1 MTKLELVNRIFKT
14 QVKKYVPELSITF
27 IFIVLTSLTTAAT
40 AWLLDPAI
48 KEIFE
53 NKNKQMLYLIPVAI
67 VFTFII
73 KAFSI
78 YGTRIITIKVGIKII
93 KNIQTLMAQKFL
105 LSDISH
111 ITKKHSGKYL
121 SNFTNDTTIL
131 FAVLTGVVVT
141 LFKEI
146 FTLIAL
152 LALMFYHDWQ
162 LSLLAM
168 IMIPVA
174 AISSKNIGKKMGK
187 KVHVSLE
194 ASDKF
199 MKFLSEIIKGS
210 WLIKIYQKEEDE
222 LKKISMIIDERFKAI
237 RKVEQTRLGAGPIME
252 IISALAIAIV
262 VFFAGYRSMQG
273 AITLGEFVSFL
284 AALMLAYQPVK
295 ALAGINVGIQEGI
308 AAAKRIYE
316 IIDQKN
322 EIYNDENAP
331 SLKLKNATLEFKN
344 ISFTYPDGT
353 HALKNLSAKIEGG
366 KKVGLVGIS
375 GSGKTTFLNLIPR
388 FFNLKHGTILIDDQ
402 NINNINLN
410 SLRKEI
416 SIVSQDVILF
426 DDTIRSNILYGKAS
440 ASDDEI
446 INACKFA
453 AAQEFIEKLP
463 NKYETIIG
471 ENGIK
476 LSGGQKQRLSIARA
490 ILKDSPIILLD
501 EATSSLDSESEA
513 VIQKAIENLT
523 KNKTTIIIAHRLS
536 TIRNCDKIL
545 VFDSGQIVAEGSHEF
560 LVNNSLIYK
569 NLYEKQIISK

>member
-1 MTKLELVNRIFKT
+1 MTKLELIDRIFRT
-14 QVKKYVPELSITF
+14 QVKKYIPELSITF
-27 IFIVLTSLTTAAT
+27 VFIILTSLTTAGT

-53 NKNKQMLYLIPVAI
+53 NKNKQMLYLIPLAI
-67 VFTFII
+67 VFTFIL

-78 YGTRIITIKVGIKII
+78 YGTRIITLKIGIKII
-93 KNIQTLMAQKFL
+93 TNIQVLMAKKFL

-111 ITKKHSGKYL
+111 ITKKHSAKYL
-121 SNFTNDTTIL
+121 SNFTNDTKIL
-131 FAVLTGVVVT
+131 FDVLIGVVVT
-141 LFKEI
+141 FFKETL
-146 FTLIAL
+146 TLIAL
-152 LALMFYHDWQ
+152 LCLMFYHDWQ
-162 LSLLAM
+162 LSLLA
-168 IMIPVA
+168 IVMIPIA
-174 AISSKNIGKKMGK
+174 AISSKKIGKKMGK
-187 KVHVSLE
+187 KVYLSLE

-199 MKFLSEIIKGS
+199 MKFLSELIKGS

-222 LKKISMIIDERFKAI
+222 LKKISMIIDEKFKAL
-237 RKVEQTRLGAGPIME
+237 RKVEQTKFSTAPIME
-252 IISALAIAIV
+252 IISAIAIAIV

-273 AITLGEFVSFL
+273 AITLGQFVSFL

-331 SLKLKNATLEFKN
+331 SLKLKKATLEFKN
-344 ISFTYPDGT
+344 ISFMYPDGT

-366 KKVGLVGIS
+366 TKVGLVGIS

-388 FFNLKHGTILIDDQ
+388 FFNLEHGTILIDDQ
-402 NINNINLN
+402 NINTINLN

-426 DDTIRSNILYGKAS
+426 DDTIRSNILYGNTS

-446 INACKFA
+446 INSCKFA
-453 AAQEFIEKLP
+453 AAQDFIEKLP
-463 NKYETIIG
+463 NKYETVIG

-536 TIRNCDKIL
+536 TIMNCDKIL
-545 VFDSGQIVAEGSHEF
+545 VFDNGQIVDEGSHEF
-560 LVNNSLIYK
+560 LVKNSSIYK
-569 NLYEKQIISK
+569 NLYEKQIIN

>member
-14 QVKKYVPELSITF
+14 QVKKYIPELSITF

-53 NKNKQMLYLIPVAI
+53 NKNKQMLYLIPIAI

-131 FAVLTGVVVT
+131 FTVLTGVVVT
-141 LFKEI
+141 LFKET

-252 IISALAIAIV
+252 IISAIAIAIV

-284 AALMLAYQPVK
+284 AALMLAYQPVR

-308 AAAKRIYE
+308 TAAKRIYE

-426 DDTIRSNILYGKAS
+426 DDTIRSNILYGNAS

-463 NKYETIIG
+463 KKYETIIG

-536 TIRNCDKIL
+536 TIMNCDKIL

-569 NLYEKQIISK
+569 NLYEKQIIS

>member
-14 QVKKYVPELSITF
+14 QVKKYIPELSITF
-27 IFIVLTSLTTAAT
+27 IFIILTSLTTAAT

-48 KEIFE
+48 KEIFV
-53 NKNKQMLYLIPVAI
+53 NKNTKMLYLIPVAI
-67 VFTFII
+67 IFTFIL

-121 SNFTNDTTIL
+121 SNFTNDTKIL
-131 FAVLTGVVVT
+131 FDVLTGVVVT
-141 LFKEI
+141 LFKES

-152 LALMFYHDWQ
+152 LGLMLYHDWQ
-162 LSLLAM
+162 LSLLAVV
-168 IMIPVA
+168 MIPIA

-187 KVHVSLE
+187 KVHISLE

-252 IISALAIAIV
+252 VISAIAIAIV

-284 AALMLAYQPVK
+284 AALMLAYQPVR

-308 AAAKRIYE
+308 TAAKRIYE

-322 EIYNDENAP
+322 EIYNDKNAP

-388 FFNLKHGTILIDDQ
+388 FFNLKYGEILIDDQ
-402 NINNINLN
+402 NINNINLS

-416 SIVSQDVILF
+416 SLVSQDVILF
-426 DDTIRSNILYGKAS
+426 DDTIRSNILYGNAS
-440 ASDDEI
+440 ASDNEI

-453 AAQEFIEKLP
+453 AAQDFIEKLP

-490 ILKDSPIILLD
+490 ILKDSSIILLD

-536 TIRNCDKIL
+536 TIMNCDKIL
-545 VFDSGQIVAEGSHEF
+545 VFESGQIVAEGSHEF
-560 LVNNSLIYK
+560 LVNNSSIYK
-569 NLYEKQIISK
+569 NLYEKQIIN

>member
-1 MTKLELVNRIFKT
+1 MNKIDLVKRIFRS
-14 QVKKYVPELSITF
+14 QIKKYIPELSLTF
-27 IFIVLTSLTTAAT
+27 VFIILTSLTTAAT

-53 NKNKQMLYLIPVAI
+53 NKNVKMLYLIPLAI
-67 VFTFII
+67 VLTFII
-73 KAFSI
+73 KAFAI
-78 YGTRIITIKVGIKII
+78 YGTRIVTIKVGIKII
-93 KNIQTLMAQKFL
+93 KNIQTLMAKKFL

-121 SNFTNDTTIL
+121 SNFTNDTGML
-131 FAVLTGVVVT
+131 FGVLTGVVVT
-141 LFKEI
+141 LFKET

-152 LALMFYHDWQ
+152 LGLMFYHDWQ
-162 LSLLAM
+162 LSLLAI

-174 AISSKNIGKKMGK
+174 ALSSRNLGKKMGK
-187 KVHVSLE
+187 KAHISLE

-199 MKFLSEIIKGS
+199 MKFLSEMIKGS

-222 LKKISMIIDERFKAI
+222 LKRISMVIDERFKAI

-252 IISALAIAIV
+252 IISAIAIAIV

-284 AALMLAYQPVK
+284 AALMLAYQPVR
-295 ALAGINVGIQEGI
+295 ALAGINIGLQEGI
-308 AAAKRIYE
+308 TAAKRIYE

-322 EIYNDENAP
+322 EVYQDENAP
-331 SLKLKNATLEFKN
+331 SLKLKNASVEFKN

-353 HALKNLSAKIEGG
+353 VALKNLSAKIEGG
-366 KKVGLVGIS
+366 TRVGLVGIS

-388 FFNLKHGTILIDDQ
+388 FFHLKNGSILIDNQ
-402 NINNINLN
+402 NINDINLS

-416 SIVSQDVILF
+416 SLVSQDVILF
-426 DDTIRSNILYGKAS
+426 DDSIRANILYGNKLAS
-440 ASDDEI
+440 NEEI
-446 INACKFA
+446 IEACKFA
-453 AAQEFIEKLP
+453 AAQDFVEKLP

-471 ENGIK
+471 ENGTK

-490 ILKDSPIILLD
+490 ILKNSSIILLD
-501 EATSSLDSESEA
+501 EATSSLDSESES

-536 TIRNCDKIL
+536 TVINCDKIL
-545 VFDSGQIVAEGSHEF
+545 VFENGQIIEEGKHEF
-560 LVNNSLIYK
+560 LVNNSSTYK
-569 NLYEKQIISK
+569 KLYEKQIIN

>member
-1 MTKLELVNRIFKT
+1 MTKLELINRIFRT
-14 QVKKYVPELSITF
+14 QVKKYIPELSITF
-27 IFIVLTSLTTAAT
+27 VFIILTSLTTAAT

-53 NKNKQMLYLIPVAI
+53 NKNRQMLYLIPLAI

-121 SNFTNDTTIL
+121 SNFTNDITIL
-131 FAVLTGVVVT
+131 FTILTGVVVT

-152 LALMFYHDWQ
+152 LGLMFYHDWQ

-252 IISALAIAIV
+252 IISAVAIAIV
-262 VFFAGYRSMQG
+262 VFFAGYRSIQG

-284 AALMLAYQPVK
+284 AALMLAYQPVR

-308 AAAKRIYE
+308 TAAKRIYE

-322 EIYNDENAP
+322 EIFNDENAP

-426 DDTIRSNILYGKAS
+426 DDTIRSNILYGNAS
-440 ASDDEI
+440 ASNDEI

-453 AAQEFIEKLP
+453 AAQDFVEKLP

-536 TIRNCDKIL
+536 TIMNCDKIL
-545 VFDSGQIVAEGSHEF
+545 VFDSGQIVDEGSHEF
-560 LVNNSLIYK
+560 LVKNSSIYK
-569 NLYEKQIISK
+569 NLYEKQIIN

>member
-1 MTKLELVNRIFKT
+1 MTKLELINRIFRT
-14 QVKKYVPELSITF
+14 QVKKYIPELSITF
-27 IFIVLTSLTTAAT
+27 VFIILTSLTTAAT

-53 NKNKQMLYLIPVAI
+53 NKNREMLYLIPLAI

-121 SNFTNDTTIL
+121 SNFTNDITIL
-131 FAVLTGVVVT
+131 FTILTGVVVT
-141 LFKEI
+141 LFKET

-152 LALMFYHDWQ
+152 LGLMFYHDWQ

-252 IISALAIAIV
+252 IISAVAIAIV
-262 VFFAGYRSMQG
+262 VFFAGYRSIQG

-284 AALMLAYQPVK
+284 AALMLAYQPVR
-295 ALAGINVGIQEGI
+295 ALAGINVGIHEGI
-308 AAAKRIYE
+308 TAAKRIYE

-322 EIYNDENAP
+322 EIFNDENAP

-426 DDTIRSNILYGKAS
+426 DDTIRSNILYGNAS
-440 ASDDEI
+440 ASNDEI

-453 AAQEFIEKLP
+453 AAQDFVEKLP

-536 TIRNCDKIL
+536 TIMNCDKIL
-545 VFDSGQIVAEGSHEF
+545 VFDSGQIVDEGSHEF
-560 LVNNSLIYK
+560 LVKNSSIYK
-569 NLYEKQIISK
+569 NLYEKQIIN

>member
-1 MTKLELVNRIFKT
+1 MTKLELINRIFRT
-14 QVKKYVPELSITF
+14 QVKKYIPELSITF
-27 IFIVLTSLTTAAT
+27 VFIILTSLTTAAT

-53 NKNKQMLYLIPVAI
+53 NKNREMLYLIPLAI

-121 SNFTNDTTIL
+121 SNFTNDITIL
-131 FAVLTGVVVT
+131 FTILTGVVVT
-141 LFKEI
+141 LFKET

-152 LALMFYHDWQ
+152 LGLMFYHDWQ

-252 IISALAIAIV
+252 IISAVAIAIV
-262 VFFAGYRSMQG
+262 VFFAGYRSIQG

-284 AALMLAYQPVK
+284 AALMLAYQPVR

-308 AAAKRIYE
+308 TAAKRIYE

-322 EIYNDENAP
+322 EIFNDENAP

-375 GSGKTTFLNLIPR
+375 GSGKSTFLNLIPR

-426 DDTIRSNILYGKAS
+426 DDTIRSNILYGNAS
-440 ASDDEI
+440 ASNDEI

-453 AAQEFIEKLP
+453 AAQDFVEKLP

-536 TIRNCDKIL
+536 TIMNCDKIL
-545 VFDSGQIVAEGSHEF
+545 VFDRGQIVDEGSHEF
-560 LVNNSLIYK
+560 LVKNSSIYK
-569 NLYEKQIISK
+569 NLYEKQIIN

>member
-1 MTKLELVNRIFKT
+1 MNKLDLVNRIFRT
-14 QVKKYVPELSITF
+14 QVKKYIPELSLTF
-27 IFIVLTSLTTAAT
+27 IFIILTSLTTAAT

-53 NKNKQMLYLIPVAI
+53 NKNTKMLYLIPIAI
-67 VFTFII
+67 VLTFII
-73 KAFSI
+73 KAFAI
-78 YGTRIITIKVGIKII
+78 YGTRIVTIKVGIKII
-93 KNIQTLMAQKFL
+93 KNIQTLMAKKFL

-121 SNFTNDTTIL
+121 SNFTNDTGIL
-131 FAVLTGVVVT
+131 FGVLTGVVVT
-141 LFKEI
+141 LFKET

-152 LALMFYHDWQ
+152 LGLMFYHDWQ
-162 LSLLAM
+162 LSLLAI

-174 AISSKNIGKKMGK
+174 AFSSRNLGKKMGK
-187 KVHVSLE
+187 KVHISLE

-199 MKFLSEIIKGS
+199 MKFFSEIIKGS
-210 WLIKIYQKEEDE
+210 WLIKIYQKEEEE
-222 LKKISMIIDERFKAI
+222 LKKISMVIDEKFRAI
-237 RKVEQTRLGAGPIME
+237 RKVEQTRLGSGPIME

-284 AALMLAYQPVK
+284 AALMLAYQPVR
-295 ALAGINVGIQEGI
+295 ALAGINIGIQEGI

-322 EIYNDENAP
+322 EIYHDENAP
-331 SLKLKNATLEFKN
+331 SLKLKNASIEFKN

-366 KKVGLVGIS
+366 TKVGLVGVS

-388 FFNLKHGTILIDDQ
+388 FFHLREGSIFIDSQ
-402 NINNINLN
+402 NINDINLN

-416 SIVSQDVILF
+416 SLVSQDVILF
-426 DDTIRSNILYGKAS
+426 DDTIRSNILYGNAL
-440 ASDDEI
+440 ATDDEI
-446 INACKFA
+446 KQACKFA
-453 AAQEFIEKLP
+453 AAEDFVEKLP

-471 ENGIK
+471 ENGVK

-490 ILKDSPIILLD
+490 ILKDSSIILLD

-513 VIQKAIENLT
+513 VIQNAIENLT

-536 TIRNCDKIL
+536 TVMKCDKIL
-545 VFDSGQIVAEGSHEF
+545 VFENGKIVEEGKHEF
-560 LVNNSLIYK
+560 LVNNSNIYK
-569 NLYEKQIISK
+569 KLYEKQIIS

>member
-1 MTKLELVNRIFKT
+1 MTKLEIINRLFKT
-14 QVKKYVPELSITF
+14 QIKKYIPELSITF
-27 IFIVLTSLTTAAT
+27 LFIILTSITTAIT

-48 KEIFE
+48 KEIFQ
-53 NKNKQMLYLIPVAI
+53 NKNNKMLYIIPVAI
-67 VFTFII
+67 VLTFVI
-73 KAFSI
+73 KAFAI
-78 YGTRIITIKVGIKII
+78 YGTRIITIKIGIKII

-121 SNFTNDTTIL
+121 SNFTNDTRIL
-131 FAVLTGVVVT
+131 FEVLTGVVVT
-141 LFKEI
+141 LFKET

-152 LALMFYHDWQ
+152 IGLMFFHDWQ
-162 LSLLAM
+162 LSLLAI
-168 IMIPVA
+168 IMIPIA
-174 AISSKNIGKKMGK
+174 AISSKNLGKKMGK
-187 KVHVSLE
+187 KVLISLE
-194 ASDKF
+194 ASDKL

-237 RKVEQTRLGAGPIME
+237 KKVEQTRLGAGPIME
-252 IISALAIAIV
+252 IISSIAIAIV
-262 VFFAGYRSMQG
+262 VFFAGYRSIQG

-295 ALAGINVGIQEGI
+295 ALAGINIGIQEGI
-308 AAAKRIYE
+308 SAAKRIYE

-322 EIYNDENAP
+322 EIINDGNAP
-331 SLKLKNATLEFKN
+331 DLKLKNSTLEFKN
-344 ISFTYPDGT
+344 ISFIYPDGT
-353 HALKNLSAKIEGG
+353 QALKNLSTRIEGG

-388 FFNLKHGTILIDDQ
+388 FFNLKHGTIFIDDQ

-416 SIVSQDVILF
+416 SLVSQDVILF
-426 DDTIRSNILYGKAS
+426 DDTIKSNILYGNSS
-440 ASDDEI
+440 ASNDEI
-446 INACKFA
+446 VNACKFA
-453 AAQEFIEKLP
+453 AAQDFIEKLP

-490 ILKDSPIILLD
+490 ILKNSSIILLD
-501 EATSSLDSESEA
+501 EATSSLDSESESI
-513 VIQKAIENLT
+513 IQKAIENLT

-536 TIRNCDKIL
+536 TIKNCDKIL
-545 VFDSGQIVAEGSHEF
+545 VFDNGQIVAEGNHES
-560 LVNNSLIYK
+560 LVNNSSIYK
-569 NLYEKQIISK
+569 NLYEKQIIN

>member
-14 QVKKYVPELSITF
+14 QVKKYIPELSITF

-53 NKNKQMLYLIPVAI
+53 NKNKQMLYLIPIAI

-131 FAVLTGVVVT
+131 FTVLTGVVVT
-141 LFKEI
+141 LFKET

-252 IISALAIAIV
+252 IISAIAIAIV

-284 AALMLAYQPVK
+284 AALMLAYQPVR

-308 AAAKRIYE
+308 TAAKRIYE

-426 DDTIRSNILYGKAS
+426 DDTIRSNILYGNAS
-440 ASDDEI
+440 ASNDEI
-446 INACKFA
+446 VNACKFA
-453 AAQEFIEKLP
+453 AAQDFVEKLP

-536 TIRNCDKIL
+536 TIMNCDKIL
-545 VFDSGQIVAEGSHEF
+545 VFDNGQIVDEGSHEF
-560 LVNNSLIYK
+560 LVKNSSIYK
-569 NLYEKQIISK
+569 NLYEKQIIN

>member
-1 MTKLELVNRIFKT
+1 MTKLELINRIFRT
-14 QVKKYVPELSITF
+14 QVKKYIPELSITF
-27 IFIVLTSLTTAAT
+27 VFIILTSLTTAAT

-53 NKNKQMLYLIPVAI
+53 NKNRQMLYLIPLAI

-121 SNFTNDTTIL
+121 SNFTNDITIL
-131 FAVLTGVVVT
+131 FTILTGVVVT
-141 LFKEI
+141 LFKET

-152 LALMFYHDWQ
+152 LGLMFYHDWQ

-252 IISALAIAIV
+252 IISAVAIAIV
-262 VFFAGYRSMQG
+262 VFFAGYRSIQG

-284 AALMLAYQPVK
+284 AALMLAYQPVR

-308 AAAKRIYE
+308 TAAKRIYE

-322 EIYNDENAP
+322 EIFNDENAP

-426 DDTIRSNILYGKAS
+426 DDTIRSNILYGNAS
-440 ASDDEI
+440 ASNDEI

-453 AAQEFIEKLP
+453 AAQDFVEKLP

-490 ILKDSPIILLD
+490 MLKDSPIILLD

-536 TIRNCDKIL
+536 TIMNCDKIL
-545 VFDSGQIVAEGSHEF
+545 VFDSGQIVDEGSHEF
-560 LVNNSLIYK
+560 LVKNSSIYK
-569 NLYEKQIISK
+569 NLYEKQIIN

>member
-1 MTKLELVNRIFKT
+1 MTKLELINRIFKT
-14 QVKKYVPELSITF
+14 QVKKYIPELSITF
-27 IFIVLTSLTTAAT
+27 VFIILTSLTTAAT

-53 NKNKQMLYLIPVAI
+53 NKNRQMLYLIPLAI

-121 SNFTNDTTIL
+121 SNFTNDITIL
-131 FAVLTGVVVT
+131 FGVLTGVVVT
-141 LFKEI
+141 LFKET

-152 LALMFYHDWQ
+152 LGLMFYHDWQ

-252 IISALAIAIV
+252 IISAVAIAIV
-262 VFFAGYRSMQG
+262 VFFAGYRSIQG

-284 AALMLAYQPVK
+284 AALMLAYQPVR

-308 AAAKRIYE
+308 TAAKRIYE

-322 EIYNDENAP
+322 EIFNDENAP

-426 DDTIRSNILYGKAS
+426 DDTIRSNILYGNAS
-440 ASDDEI
+440 ASNDEI

-453 AAQEFIEKLP
+453 AAQDFVEKLP

-536 TIRNCDKIL
+536 TIMNCDKIL
-545 VFDSGQIVAEGSHEF
+545 VFDSGQIVDEGSHEF
-560 LVNNSLIYK
+560 LVKNSSIYK
-569 NLYEKQIISK
+569 NLYEKQIIN

>member
-1 MTKLELVNRIFKT
+1 MNKLDLVKRIFRT
-14 QVKKYVPELSITF
+14 QVKKYIPELSLTF
-27 IFIVLTSLTTAAT
+27 LFIMLTSLTTAAT

-53 NKNKQMLYLIPVAI
+53 NKNVKMLYFIPLAI
-67 VFTFII
+67 VLTFVV
-73 KAFSI
+73 KAFAI
-78 YGTRIITIKVGIKII
+78 YGTRIVTIKVGIKII
-93 KNIQTLMAQKFL
+93 KNIQTLMAKKFL

-111 ITKKHSGKYL
+111 ITKKHSGRYL
-121 SNFTNDTTIL
+121 SNFTSDTGVL
-131 FAVLTGVVVT
+131 FGVLTGAVVT
-141 LFKEI
+141 LFKET

-152 LALMFYHDWQ
+152 LGLMFYHDWQ
-162 LSLLAM
+162 LSLLAI
-168 IMIPVA
+168 IMIPIA
-174 AISSKNIGKKMGK
+174 AFFSRNLGKKMGK
-187 KVHVSLE
+187 KVHISLE

-199 MKFLSEIIKGS
+199 MKFLSEMIKGS
-210 WLIKIYQKEEDE
+210 WLIKIYQKEEEE
-222 LKKISMIIDERFKAI
+222 LKRISMVIDERFKAI

-252 IISALAIAIV
+252 IISAIAIAIV

-284 AALMLAYQPVK
+284 AALMLAYQPVR

-308 AAAKRIYE
+308 TAAKRIYE

-426 DDTIRSNILYGKAS
+426 DDTIRSNILYGNAS

-536 TIRNCDKIL
+536 TIMNCDKIL

-569 NLYEKQIISK
+569 NLYEKQIIS

>member
-14 QVKKYVPELSITF
+14 QVKKYIPELSITF
-27 IFIVLTSLTTAAT
+27 IFIILTSLTTAAT

-48 KEIFE
+48 KEIFI
-53 NKNKQMLYLIPVAI
+53 NKNTKMLYLIPVAI
-67 VFTFII
+67 IFTFIL

-131 FAVLTGVVVT
+131 FVVLTGVVVT
-141 LFKEI
+141 LFKET

-152 LALMFYHDWQ
+152 IGLMFYHDWQ
-162 LSLLAM
+162 LSLLAVV
-168 IMIPVA
+168 MIPIA

-187 KVHVSLE
+187 KVHISLE

-252 IISALAIAIV
+252 VISAIAIAIV

-273 AITLGEFVSFL
+273 AISLGEFISFL
-284 AALMLAYQPVK
+284 AALMLAYQPVR

-308 AAAKRIYE
+308 TAAKRIYE

-322 EIYNDENAP
+322 EIYNDKNAP

-388 FFNLKHGTILIDDQ
+388 FFNLKYGEILIDDQ
-402 NINNINLN
+402 NINNINLS

-416 SIVSQDVILF
+416 SLVSQDVILF
-426 DDTIRSNILYGKAS
+426 DDTIRSNILYGNAS
-440 ASDDEI
+440 ASDNEI

-453 AAQEFIEKLP
+453 AAQDFIEKLP

-490 ILKDSPIILLD
+490 ILKDSSIILLD

-536 TIRNCDKIL
+536 TIMNCDKIL
-545 VFDSGQIVAEGSHEF
+545 VFESGQIVAEGSHEF
-560 LVNNSLIYK
+560 LVNNSSIYK
-569 NLYEKQIISK
+569 NLYEKQIIN

>member
-1 MTKLELVNRIFKT
+1 MNKLDLVKRIFRT
-14 QVKKYVPELSITF
+14 QVKRYIPELSLTF
-27 IFIVLTSLTTAAT
+27 LFIIITSLTTAAT

-53 NKNKQMLYLIPVAI
+53 NKNIKMLYFIPLAI
-67 VFTFII
+67 VLTFII

-78 YGTRIITIKVGIKII
+78 YGTRIVTIKVGIKII
-93 KNIQTLMAQKFL
+93 KNIQTLMAKKL
-105 LSDISH
+105 ILSDISH

-121 SNFTNDTTIL
+121 SNFTNDIGLL
-131 FAVLTGVVVT
+131 FGVLTGVVVT
-141 LFKEI
+141 LFKET

-152 LALMFYHDWQ
+152 LGLMFYHDWQ
-162 LSLLAM
+162 LSLLAI

-174 AISSKNIGKKMGK
+174 AFSSRNLGKKMGK
-187 KVHVSLE
+187 KVNISLE

-199 MKFLSEIIKGS
+199 MKFLSEMIKGS
-210 WLIKIYQKEEDE
+210 WLIKIYQKEEEE
-222 LKKISMIIDERFKAI
+222 LKRISMVIDERFKAI

-252 IISALAIAIV
+252 IISAIAIAIV

-284 AALMLAYQPVK
+284 AALMLAYQPVR
-295 ALAGINVGIQEGI
+295 ALAGINIGIQEGI

-322 EIYNDENAP
+322 EIYHDEKAP
-331 SLKLKNATLEFKN
+331 SLKLNNASIEFKN

-366 KKVGLVGIS
+366 TKVGLVGIS

-388 FFNLKHGTILIDDQ
+388 FFHLKNGSIFIDNQ
-402 NINNINLN
+402 NINDINLN

-416 SIVSQDVILF
+416 SLVSQDVILF
-426 DDTIRSNILYGKAS
+426 DDTIRANILYGNAFAS
-440 ASDDEI
+440 NEEI
-446 INACKFA
+446 IEACKFA
-453 AAQEFIEKLP
+453 AAQDFVEKLP

-490 ILKDSPIILLD
+490 ILKNSSIILLD
-501 EATSSLDSESEA
+501 EATSSLDSESES

-536 TIRNCDKIL
+536 TVMNCDKIL
-545 VFDSGQIVAEGSHEF
+545 VFENGQIIEEGKHEF
-560 LVNNSLIYK
+560 LVNNSSTYK
-569 NLYEKQIISK
+569 KLYEKQIIN

>member
-1 MTKLELVNRIFKT
+1 MNKIDLIKRIFRT
-14 QVKKYVPELSITF
+14 QVKKYIPELSLTF
-27 IFIVLTSLTTAAT
+27 IFIILTSLTTAAT

-48 KEIFE
+48 KEIFV
-53 NKNKQMLYLIPVAI
+53 NKNIKMLYFIPLAI
-67 VFTFII
+67 VLTFII
-73 KAFSI
+73 KAFAI
-78 YGTRIITIKVGIKII
+78 YGTRIVTIKVGIKII
-93 KNIQTLMAQKFL
+93 KNIQTLMAKKFL

-111 ITKKHSGKYL
+111 ITKKHSGRYL
-121 SNFTNDTTIL
+121 SNFTNDTGIL
-131 FAVLTGVVVT
+131 FGVLTGVVVT
-141 LFKEI
+141 LFKET

-152 LALMFYHDWQ
+152 LGLMFYHDWQ
-162 LSLLAM
+162 LSLLAI
-168 IMIPVA
+168 IMIPIA
-174 AISSKNIGKKMGK
+174 AFSSKNLGKKMGK
-187 KVHVSLE
+187 KVHISLE

-199 MKFLSEIIKGS
+199 MKFLSEMIKGS
-210 WLIKIYQKEEDE
+210 WLIKIYQKEEEE

-252 IISALAIAIV
+252 VISALAIAIV

-284 AALMLAYQPVK
+284 AALMLAYQPVR
-295 ALAGINVGIQEGI
+295 ALAGINIGIQEGI
-308 AAAKRIYE
+308 SAAKRIYE

-322 EIYNDENAP
+322 EIYHDENAP
-331 SLKLKNATLEFKN
+331 SLELKNASIEFKN

-353 HALKNLSAKIEGG
+353 HALRNLSAKIEGG
-366 KKVGLVGIS
+366 TKVGLVGVS

-388 FFNLKHGTILIDDQ
+388 FFHLKNGSIFIDNQ
-402 NINNINLN
+402 NINDINLN

-416 SIVSQDVILF
+416 SLVSQDVILF
-426 DDTIRSNILYGKAS
+426 DDTIRANILYGNAFAS
-440 ASDDEI
+440 NEEI

-453 AAQEFIEKLP
+453 AAQDFVEKLP

-490 ILKDSPIILLD
+490 ILKNSSIILLD
-501 EATSSLDSESEA
+501 EATSSLDSESES

-536 TIRNCDKIL
+536 TVMNCDKIL
-545 VFDSGQIVAEGSHEF
+545 VFENGQIIEEGKHEF
-560 LVNNSLIYK
+560 LVNNSSTYK
-569 NLYEKQIISK
+569 KLYEKQIIT

>member
-1 MTKLELVNRIFKT
+1 MNKIDLVKRIFRT
-14 QVKKYVPELSITF
+14 QVKRYIPELSLTF
-27 IFIVLTSLTTAAT
+27 LFIILTSLTTAAT

-53 NKNKQMLYLIPVAI
+53 NKNIKMLYFIPLAI
-67 VFTFII
+67 VLTFII
-73 KAFSI
+73 KAFAI
-78 YGTRIITIKVGIKII
+78 YGTRIVTIKVGIKII
-93 KNIQTLMAQKFL
+93 KNIQTLMAKKFL

-121 SNFTNDTTIL
+121 SNFTNDTGIL
-131 FAVLTGVVVT
+131 FGVLTGAVVT
-141 LFKEI
+141 LFKET

-152 LALMFYHDWQ
+152 VGLMFYHDWQ
-162 LSLLAM
+162 LSLFAI

-174 AISSKNIGKKMGK
+174 AFFSRNLGKKMGK
-187 KVHVSLE
+187 KVNVSLE

-199 MKFLSEIIKGS
+199 MKFLSEMIKGS
-210 WLIKIYQKEEDE
+210 WLIKIYQKEEEE
-222 LKKISMIIDERFKAI
+222 LKRISMVIDERFKAI

-252 IISALAIAIV
+252 IISAIAIAIV

-284 AALMLAYQPVK
+284 AALMLAYQPVR
-295 ALAGINVGIQEGI
+295 ALAGINIGIQEGI

-322 EIYNDENAP
+322 EIYHDENAP
-331 SLKLKNATLEFKN
+331 SLKLNNASMEFKN

-353 HALKNLSAKIEGG
+353 HALKNLTAKIEGG
-366 KKVGLVGIS
+366 TKVGLVGIS

-388 FFNLKHGTILIDDQ
+388 FFHLKNGSILIDNQ
-402 NINNINLN
+402 NINDINLN

-416 SIVSQDVILF
+416 SLVSQDVILF
-426 DDTIRSNILYGKAS
+426 DDTIRANILYGNAFAS
-440 ASDDEI
+440 NEEI
-446 INACKFA
+446 IEACKFA
-453 AAQEFIEKLP
+453 AAQDFVEKLP

-471 ENGIK
+471 ENGVK

-490 ILKDSPIILLD
+490 ILKNSSIILLD
-501 EATSSLDSESEA
+501 EATSSLDSESES

-536 TIRNCDKIL
+536 TVMNCDKIL
-545 VFDSGQIVAEGSHEF
+545 VFENGQIIEEGKHEF
-560 LVNNSLIYK
+560 LVNNSSTYK
-569 NLYEKQIISK
+569 KLYEKQIIN

>member
-1 MTKLELVNRIFKT
+1 MTKLELINRIFKT
-14 QVKKYVPELSITF
+14 QVKKYIPELSITF

-131 FAVLTGVVVT
+131 FTVLTGVVVT

-152 LALMFYHDWQ
+152 LGLMFYHDWQ

-168 IMIPVA
+168 IMIPIA

-252 IISALAIAIV
+252 IISAIAIAIV

-284 AALMLAYQPVK
+284 AALMLAYQPVR

-308 AAAKRIYE
+308 TAAKRIYE

-366 KKVGLVGIS
+366 RKVGLVGIS

-388 FFNLKHGTILIDDQ
+388 FFNLEHGTILIDDQ
-402 NINNINLN
+402 NINTINLN

-426 DDTIRSNILYGKAS
+426 DDTIRSNILYGNAS

-453 AAQEFIEKLP
+453 AAQDFIEKLP

-490 ILKDSPIILLD
+490 ILKNSPIILLD

-536 TIRNCDKIL
+536 TIMNCDKIL
-545 VFDSGQIVAEGSHEF
+545 VFDSGQIVDEGSHEF
-560 LVNNSLIYK
+560 LVKNSSIYK
-569 NLYEKQIISK
+569 NLYEKQIIN

>member
-1 MTKLELVNRIFKT
+1 MTKLELINRIFKT
-14 QVKKYVPELSITF
+14 QVKKYIPELSITF

-131 FAVLTGVVVT
+131 FTVLTGVVVT

-152 LALMFYHDWQ
+152 LGLMFYHDWQ
-162 LSLLAM
+162 LSFLAM
-168 IMIPVA
+168 IMIPIA

-252 IISALAIAIV
+252 IISAIAIAIV

-284 AALMLAYQPVK
+284 AALMLAYQPVR
-295 ALAGINVGIQEGI
+295 ALAGINVGIQEGV

-366 KKVGLVGIS
+366 RKVGLVGIS

-388 FFNLKHGTILIDDQ
+388 FFNLEHGTILIDDQ
-402 NINNINLN
+402 NINSINLN

-426 DDTIRSNILYGKAS
+426 DDTIRSNILYGNAS

-453 AAQEFIEKLP
+453 AAQDFIEKLP

-536 TIRNCDKIL
+536 TIMNCDKIL
-545 VFDSGQIVAEGSHEF
+545 VFDSGQIVDEGSHEF
-560 LVNNSLIYK
+560 LVKNSSIYK
-569 NLYEKQIISK
+569 NLYEKQIIN

>member
-14 QVKKYVPELSITF
+14 QVKKYIPELSITF

-53 NKNKQMLYLIPVAI
+53 NKNKQMLYLIPIAI

-131 FAVLTGVVVT
+131 FTVLTGVVVT
-141 LFKEI
+141 LFKET

-252 IISALAIAIV
+252 IISAIAIAIV

-284 AALMLAYQPVK
+284 AALMLAYQPVR

-308 AAAKRIYE
+308 TAAKRIYE

-426 DDTIRSNILYGKAS
+426 DDTIRSNILYGNAS

-536 TIRNCDKIL
+536 TIMNCDKIL

-569 NLYEKQIISK
+569 NLYEKQIIN

>member
-1 MTKLELVNRIFKT
+1 MTKLELIKRVFKS
-14 QVKKYVPELSITF
+14 QVKKYIPELFLAF
-27 IFIVLTSLTTAAT
+27 IFIILTSITTAIT

-53 NKNKQMLYLIPVAI
+53 NKNNKMLYIIPVAI
-67 VFTFII
+67 VFTFVL

-78 YGTRIITIKVGIKII
+78 YGTRIVTIKVGIKII

-121 SNFTNDTTIL
+121 SNFTNDTNIL
-131 FAVLTGVVVT
+131 FLVLTGVVVT
-141 LFKEI
+141 LFKET

-152 LALMFYHDWQ
+152 LGLMFYQDWQ
-162 LSLLAM
+162 LSLLA
-168 IMIPVA
+168 ILMIPIAVL
-174 AISSKNIGKKMGK
+174 SSKNIGKKMGK
-187 KVHVSLE
+187 KVLISLE

-210 WLIKIYQKEEDE
+210 WLIKIYQKEEEE

-237 RKVEQTRLGAGPIME
+237 KKVEQTRLGAGPIME
-252 IISALAIAIV
+252 IISSIAIAIV
-262 VFFAGYRSMQG
+262 VFFAGYRSLQG
-273 AITLGEFVSFL
+273 AITLGEFISFL
-284 AALMLAYQPVK
+284 AALMLAYQPIK

-308 AAAKRIYE
+308 AAARRIYE

-322 EIYNDENAP
+322 EIVNDENAP
-331 SLKLKNATLEFKN
+331 SLKLTNATLEFKN
-344 ISFTYPDGT
+344 ISFVYPDGT
-353 HALKNLSAKIEGG
+353 QALKNLSAKIEGG

-388 FFNLKHGTILIDDQ
+388 FFNLEHGQILVDGQ

-416 SIVSQDVILF
+416 SLVSQDVILF
-426 DDTIRSNILYGKAS
+426 DDTIKSNILYGNSS
-440 ASDDEI
+440 ASDDEVI
-446 INACKFA
+446 AACEFA
-453 AAQEFIEKLP
+453 AAQDFIEKLP
-463 NKYETIIG
+463 HKYQTIIG

-490 ILKDSPIILLD
+490 ILKNSSIILLD
-501 EATSSLDSESEA
+501 EATSSLDSESET

-536 TIRNCDKIL
+536 TIMNCDKIL
-545 VFDSGQIVAEGSHEF
+545 VFDNGQIISEGSHEF
-560 LVNNSLIYK
+560 LVNNSSVYK
-569 NLYEKQIISK
+569 NLYEKQIIN

>member
-1 MTKLELVNRIFKT
+1 MTKLEIINRLFKT
-14 QVKKYVPELSITF
+14 QIKKYIPELSITF
-27 IFIVLTSLTTAAT
+27 LFIILTSITTAIT

-48 KEIFE
+48 KEIFQ
-53 NKNKQMLYLIPVAI
+53 NKNNKMLYIIPVAI
-67 VFTFII
+67 VLTFVI
-73 KAFSI
+73 KAFAI
-78 YGTRIITIKVGIKII
+78 YGTRIITIKIGIKII
-93 KNIQTLMAQKFL
+93 KNIQTLMTQKFL

-121 SNFTNDTTIL
+121 SNFTNDTRIL
-131 FAVLTGVVVT
+131 FEVLTGVVVT
-141 LFKEI
+141 LFKET

-152 LALMFYHDWQ
+152 IGLMFFHDWQ
-162 LSLLAM
+162 LSLLAI
-168 IMIPVA
+168 IMIPIA
-174 AISSKNIGKKMGK
+174 AISSKNLGKKMGK
-187 KVHVSLE
+187 KVLISLE
-194 ASDKF
+194 ASDKL

-210 WLIKIYQKEEDE
+210 WLIKIYQKEEEE

-237 RKVEQTRLGAGPIME
+237 KKVEQTRLGAGPIME
-252 IISALAIAIV
+252 IISSIAIAIV
-262 VFFAGYRSMQG
+262 VFFAGYRSIQG

-295 ALAGINVGIQEGI
+295 ALAGINIGIQEGI
-308 AAAKRIYE
+308 SAAKRIYE

-322 EIYNDENAP
+322 EIINDGNAP
-331 SLKLKNATLEFKN
+331 DLKLKNSTLEFKN
-344 ISFTYPDGT
+344 ISFIYPDGT
-353 HALKNLSAKIEGG
+353 QALKNLSTRIEGG

-388 FFNLKHGTILIDDQ
+388 FFNLKHGTIFIDDQ

-416 SIVSQDVILF
+416 SLVSQDVILF
-426 DDTIRSNILYGKAS
+426 DDTIKSNILYGNSS
-440 ASDDEI
+440 ASNDEI
-446 INACKFA
+446 VNACKFA
-453 AAQEFIEKLP
+453 AAQDFIEKLP

-536 TIRNCDKIL
+536 TIMNCDKIL

-569 NLYEKQIISK
+569 NLYEKQIIS

>member
-14 QVKKYVPELSITF
+14 QVKKYIPELSITF

-131 FAVLTGVVVT
+131 FTVLTGVVVT
-141 LFKEI
+141 LFKET

-162 LSLLAM
+162 LTLLAM

-252 IISALAIAIV
+252 IISAIAIAIV

-284 AALMLAYQPVK
+284 AALMLAYQPVR
-295 ALAGINVGIQEGI
+295 ALAGINVGIQEGVT
-308 AAAKRIYE
+308 AAKRIYE

-426 DDTIRSNILYGKAS
+426 DDTIRSNILYGNAS

-536 TIRNCDKIL
+536 TIMNCDKIL

-569 NLYEKQIISK
+569 NLYEKQIIN

>member
-14 QVKKYVPELSITF
+14 QVKKYIPELSITF
-27 IFIVLTSLTTAAT
+27 IFIILTSITTAAT

-53 NKNKQMLYLIPVAI
+53 NKNTKMLYLIPIAI
-67 VFTFII
+67 IFTFIL
-73 KAFSI
+73 KAFSV

-121 SNFTNDTTIL
+121 SNFTNDTKIL
-131 FAVLTGVVVT
+131 FDVLTGVVVT
-141 LFKEI
+141 LFKET

-152 LALMFYHDWQ
+152 LGLMFYYDWQ
-162 LSLLAM
+162 LSLLAVV
-168 IMIPVA
+168 MIPIA

-199 MKFLSEIIKGS
+199 MKFLSELIKGS

-252 IISALAIAIV
+252 IISAIAIAIV

-284 AALMLAYQPVK
+284 ASLMLAYQPVR

-308 AAAKRIYE
+308 TAAKRIYE

-331 SLKLKNATLEFKN
+331 SLKLTKATLEFKN
-344 ISFTYPDGT
+344 ISFIYPDGT
-353 HALKNLSAKIEGG
+353 QALKNLSAKIEGG

-388 FFNLKHGTILIDDQ
+388 FFNLKHGAILIDDQ

-416 SIVSQDVILF
+416 SLVSQDVILF
-426 DDTIRSNILYGKAS
+426 DDTIRSNILYGNAS
-440 ASDDEI
+440 ASDEEI

-453 AAQEFIEKLP
+453 AAQDFIEKLP

-490 ILKDSPIILLD
+490 ILKDSSIILLD

-536 TIRNCDKIL
+536 TIMNCDKIL
-545 VFDSGQIVAEGSHEF
+545 VFDSGEIVAEGSHEF
-560 LVNNSLIYK
+560 LVNNSSIYK
-569 NLYEKQIISK
+569 NLYEKQIIN

>member
-1 MTKLELVNRIFKT
+1 MTKLELINRIFRT
-14 QVKKYVPELSITF
+14 QVKKYIPELSITF
-27 IFIVLTSLTTAAT
+27 VFIILTSLTTAAT

-53 NKNKQMLYLIPVAI
+53 NKNRQMLYLIPLAI

-121 SNFTNDTTIL
+121 SNFTNDITIL
-131 FAVLTGVVVT
+131 FTILTGVVVT
-141 LFKEI
+141 LFKET

-152 LALMFYHDWQ
+152 LGLMFYHDWQ

-252 IISALAIAIV
+252 IISAVAIAIV
-262 VFFAGYRSMQG
+262 VFFAGYRSIQG

-284 AALMLAYQPVK
+284 AALMLAYQPVR

-322 EIYNDENAP
+322 EIFNDENAP

-426 DDTIRSNILYGKAS
+426 DDTIRSNILYGNAS
-440 ASDDEI
+440 ASNDEI
-446 INACKFA
+446 VNACKFA
-453 AAQEFIEKLP
+453 AAQDFVEKLP

-536 TIRNCDKIL
+536 TIMNCDKIL
-545 VFDSGQIVAEGSHEF
+545 VFDSGQIVDEGSHEF
-560 LVNNSLIYK
+560 LVKNSSIYK
-569 NLYEKQIISK
+569 NLYEKQIIN